1 MKKVTI
7 RLDEIVEQFLVARQR
22 YFMTENKPA
31 LSIQELVTRC
41 IFGNFRIL
49 SERPSPRASAE
60 LELLM
65 KKWENEEAVLHLTRA
80 MCLGK
85 GTFGP
90 IYSLDLEAVAAS
102 YSQPALVSQESD
114 QPSKPAHASPS
125 APAASPPPPP
135 ALKR

>member
-1 MKKVTI
+1 MKITLE
-7 RLDEIVEQFLVARQR
+7 LDETLEQFLVARQT
-22 YFMTENKPA
+22 Y
-31 LSIQELVTRC
+31 LSIQGTPASSLQDLLGRC
-41 IFGNFRIL
+41 ITGNFRIL
-49 SERPSPRASAE
+49 SERRGSRSTSN

-65 KKWENEEAVLHLTRA
+65 KKWGGDESVTQLARA

-90 IYSLDLEAVAAS
+90 ISSLDLEAVAAS

-114 QPSKPAHASPS
+114 QPSKPAHASAS